1 MPNENKKNEGTQ
13 NENYNVY
20 LDMTHGLFLK
30 FSSIPSKNAI
40 TQALINA
47 KQSKQTSNMVVFP
60 QKIDFVAEKPKRPES
75 K

>member
-1 MPNENKKNEGTQ
+1 
-13 NENYNVY
+13 
-20 LDMTHGLFLK
+20 MTHGLFLK

>member
-1 MPNENKKNEGTQ
+1 
-13 NENYNVY
+13 
-20 LDMTHGLFLK
+20 MTHGLFLK
-30 FSSIPSKNAI
+30 FSSIPSKNSI